1 MIEKI
6 EERRAQL
13 TASHQELVGQ
23 INQTEQTLRTLRANL
38 QQVVGAISMLND
50 LHPPQADPAAEA
62 PSENGHVEPAPEL
75 DEAAA

>member
-23 INQTEQTLRTLRANL
+23 INQTEQNLRALRANL

-50 LHPPQADPAAEA
+50 LHPPQADPAAKA
-62 PSENGHVEPAPEL
+62 PSENGHVEPEPEL
-75 DEAAA
+75 EEATA

>member
-23 INQTEQTLRTLRANL
+23 INQTEQKLRPLRANL
-38 QQVVGAISMLND
+38 QQVIGANSMLNA
-50 LHPPQADPAAEA
+50 LHPPQADPAAKA
-62 PSENGHVEPAPEL
+62 PSENGHVEPEPEL
-75 DEAAA
+75 EEATA